1 MSSNKDLRK
10 AKRAAYE
17 RKQEEHG
24 KKVVYW
30 IFGVLVALAIVYM
43 IYSMAMA
50 S

>member
-10 AKRAAYE
+10 AKRAAY
-17 RKQEEHG
+17 EEHG